1 METYTIIPVGVVRSP
16 LKDLADCPLQES
28 EGAPEVTLEIS
39 ESFTDGLANIQAG
52 DRLILFTWLH
62 KANRDVL
69 KCYPRDEKDR
79 PVVGVFSTRSPDR
92 PNPIG
97 MHVVGVVDKI
107 SPRKIKV
114 YPLEVLDGTP
124 VVDIKPVI

>member
-1 METYTIIPVGVVRSP
+1 MDTYTIQPVGVVRSP
-16 LKDLADCPLQES
+16 LKDLADCPLQET
-28 EGAPEVTLEIS
+28 EGAPEVTLEIN
-39 ESFTDGLANIQAG
+39 EGFVEGLANIQAG

-69 KCYPRDEKDR
+69 KCYPRNEKNS

>member
-1 METYTIIPVGVVRSP
+1 MDTYTIKPVGVVHSP
-16 LKDLADCPLQES
+16 LKDLADCPLQEN
-28 EGAPEVTLEIS
+28 EGGPEVTLEIH
-39 ESFTDGLANIQAG
+39 EGFVEALANIKPG

-62 KANRDVL
+62 RAKRDVL
-69 KCYPRDEKDR
+69 QCYPRAETQD
-79 PVVGVFSTRSPDR
+79 PAIGVFSTRSPDR

-107 SPRKIKV
+107 GPRKIKV

>member
-1 METYTIIPVGVVRSP
+1 MDTYMINPVGVVRSP
-16 LKDLADCPLQES
+16 LKDLADCPPQEN
-28 EGAPEVTLEIS
+28 EGAPEVTLEIN
-39 ESFTDGLANIQAG
+39 EGFMEGLADIQPG

-69 KCYPRDEKDR
+69 KCYPRNEKNA

-107 SPRKIKV
+107 SARKIKV
-114 YPLEVLDGTP
+114 YPMEVLDGTP
-124 VVDIKPVI
+124 VIDIKPVI

>member
-1 METYTIIPVGVVRSP
+1 METYTIQPVGVVRSP
-16 LKDLADCPLQES
+16 LKDLADCPLQET
-28 EGAPEVTLEIS
+28 EGAPEVTLEID
-39 ESFTDGLANIQAG
+39 EGFVDGLANIQAG

-69 KCYPRDEKDR
+69 KCYPRNEKSA